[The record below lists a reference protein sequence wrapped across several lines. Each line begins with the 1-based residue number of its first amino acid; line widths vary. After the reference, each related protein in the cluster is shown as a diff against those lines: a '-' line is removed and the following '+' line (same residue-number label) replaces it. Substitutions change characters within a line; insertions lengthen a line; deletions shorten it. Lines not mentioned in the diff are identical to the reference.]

1 MIMIEINLL
10 NIITIK
16 NILILKNLIN
26 KKILKLFKKI
36 KKILIKNLHINKNKK
51 VKIIKH
57 NNYLKPKKK

>member
-1 MIMIEINLL
+1 MIEINLL